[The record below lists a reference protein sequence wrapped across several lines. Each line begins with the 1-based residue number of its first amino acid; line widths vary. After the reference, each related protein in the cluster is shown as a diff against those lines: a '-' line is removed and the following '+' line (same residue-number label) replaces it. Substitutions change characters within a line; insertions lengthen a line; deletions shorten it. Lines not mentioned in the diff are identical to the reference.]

1 MLINDIT
8 SYHIIWNNLG
18 GDFLKA
24 FRLSEEPEPHTT
36 KGGRSFDLKD
46 FVLGSGSSDSL
57 KAFRKSP
64 PKLFHMIW

>member
-1 MLINDIT
+1 MLINDIK
-8 SYHIIWNNLG
+8 SYHIIWNSLG

-46 FVLGSGSSDSL
+46 FVLEAGLGVDDEL
-57 KAFRKSP
+57 VGE
-64 PKLFHMIW
+64 WEWEE